1 VVEEA
6 DRGVS
11 PEAIAALLGGLGG
24 AVAAFLLG
32 GFREWWRE
40 EREREG
46 LLRLLLA
53 EIDRNA
59 EMERTIGETTD
70 DLLGSPNFRH
80 LTAETW
86 RVTQGRVAALLPGEL
101 SVALN
106 GYYSSLL
113 TLLTLLTFE
122 NLTNERSNRAFRSMY
137 TELTG
142 KEVPANRNP
151 WDEYLNAMR
160 DAQARV
166 RERIVEYLALRWD
179 ERLLQRVRRWAESR
193 RRTSA
198 AHQRVG
204 KARPGG

>member
-86 RVTQGRVAALLPGEL
+86 RGTQGRQGGGAAPRRT
-101 SVALN
+101 V
-106 GYYSSLL
+106 
-113 TLLTLLTFE
+113 
-122 NLTNERSNRAFRSMY
+122 R
-137 TELTG
+137 
-142 KEVPANRNP
+142 
-151 WDEYLNAMR
+151 
-160 DAQARV
+160 RV
-166 RERIVEYLALRWD
+166 
-179 ERLLQRVRRWAESR
+179 ERLLLLAPDPVDPADFREPDQREVE
-193 RRTSA
+193 
-198 AHQRVG
+198 
-204 KARPGG
+204 PGVQEYVHGTDW